1 MVLLLLTSRDR
12 ARCYDSETTLEMI
25 RREPSIQS
33 VELLFRISSADW
45 CWIVLAI
52 STVWAAEALN
62 TTFEFLADAASPEF
76 HPLVRDAKD
85 VAVGPVL
92 LTVAGAVRP
101 AQRPHLGKS
110 EMFDQAAKF
119 RKSSARFPADRSG
132 KTCRH
137 MLQPLA
143 RLE

>member
-1 MVLLLLTSRDR
+1 M
-12 ARCYDSETTLEMI
+12 
-25 RREPSIQS
+25 
-33 VELLFRISSADW
+33 
-45 CWIVLAI
+45 AI

-76 HPLVRDAKD
+76 HPLERDAKD
-85 VAVGPVL
+85 VAAGAVL

-137 MLQPLA
+137 MFQPLA
-143 RLE
+143 WLE